1 MFFNSY
7 LFLFAFLP
15 VVWVVYISLARFPG
29 AGVWWMVAASFFFYA
44 MYRVQDVPL
53 LLASIAFN
61 YGISLLIVR
70 FPGRPALLALG
81 IAGDL
86 LALAV
91 FKYNHALAAMVP
103 GFLSPVIAGLQFPLG
118 ISFFTFSQIAYL
130 ADTYKRKDEP
140 AGIRDYSLFVTFF
153 PHLLSGPILRH
164 KAMIPQFES
173 RLRRRILPHQIAR
186 GLGLIAI
193 GLSRKVLIADLLAPL
208 VKRTFDVPGPL
219 DTATAWLGTTAYT
232 FQLYND
238 FGGYC
243 DIASGVSYLF
253 NIRIPENFRGPYH
266 SASIQEFWRRWHRSL
281 GMFLRDYVYI
291 PLGGNRAGL
300 FRQCLAVV
308 ITFTLGGFW
317 HGAGWTFG
325 LWGLLHGGALA
336 TNLVWKR
343 AGFRL
348 PRLAGWTLTFAFID
362 LTWVVFRAP
371 DLKTLAK
378 VLGAMFGAFP
388 VLTGLSADW
397 LSTPRGVGEL
407 ALIVAIIVALAPSY
421 SYPIVARMKPNVW
434 TASLAAVF
442 LTLAVLR
449 FSSVSYF
456 LYYFF

>member
-7 LFLFAFLP
+7 LFLFVFLP
-15 VVWVVYISLARFPG
+15 VVWAVYMFLARSPR
-29 AGVWWMVAASFFFYA
+29 AGVWWMTGASLFFYA
-44 MYRVQDVPL
+44 MYRVADVPL

-61 YGISLLIVR
+61 YGISLLIAR
-70 FPGRPALLALG
+70 FPGRPAIPALG

-91 FKYNHALAAMVP
+91 FKYNHALAAIAPAFIAP
-103 GFLSPVIAGLQFPLG
+103 GLAGLHFPLG

-130 ADTYKRKDEP
+130 VDTYRKRDKP

-164 KAMIPQFES
+164 KTMVPQFDS
-173 RLRRRILPHQIAR
+173 HARHRILPRQIAR

-193 GLSRKVLIADLLAPL
+193 GLARKVLIADLLAPL
-208 VKRTFDVPGPL
+208 VSRTFDVPGPL
-219 DTATAWLGTTAYT
+219 DAATAWLGTTAYT

-243 DIASGVSYLF
+243 DIASGVSCLF
-253 NIRIPENFRGPYH
+253 NIRIPENFRGPYL
-266 SASIQEFWRRWHRSL
+266 SSSIQEFWRRWHRSL
-281 GMFLRDYVYI
+281 GAFLRDYIYI
-291 PLGGNRAGL
+291 PLGGNRTGL

-317 HGAGWTFG
+317 HGAGLTFA
-325 LWGLLHGGALA
+325 LWGVLHGCAMA
-336 TNLVWKR
+336 IHIVWKK
-343 AGFRL
+343 AGLRL
-348 PRLAGWTLTFAFID
+348 PRLAGWALTFAFID

-371 DLKTLAK
+371 DLNTLSK
-378 VLGAMFGAFP
+378 VLGAMFSAFP
-388 VLTGLSADW
+388 AGGWAPPDW
-397 LSTPRGVGEL
+397 LRSPQGIGEL
-407 ALIVAIIVALAPSY
+407 ALLAAIALALAPSY
-421 SYPIVARMKPNVW
+421 SYSIVAKMKPDFR
-434 TASLAAVF
+434 TASLAAIF